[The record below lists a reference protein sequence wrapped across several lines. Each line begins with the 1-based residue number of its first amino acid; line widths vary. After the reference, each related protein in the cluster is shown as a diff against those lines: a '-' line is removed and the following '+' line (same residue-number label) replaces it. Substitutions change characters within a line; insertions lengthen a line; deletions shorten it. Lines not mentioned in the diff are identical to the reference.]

1 MLEHEPGG
9 TDRRRVQ
16 QITAAGMKIQQPGM
30 CSGGGCGG
38 GADHGGCKGGDG
50 GCDRGVSLQRPPEEG
65 APGVPGGQG
74 SPRAIAG
81 RLSSGSAGKCSSETT
96 IIDINMMITLFVFL
110 TLWFIVCVV
119 HYSLCHSYGKY

>member
-9 TDRRRVQ
+9 GGGGGTTDRRRVP

-30 CSGGGCGG
+30 CSAGG

-65 APGVPGGQG
+65 VPGVPGGQG

-81 RLSSGSAGKCSSETT
+81 RLSSGSAGKCSSDDDNKRYRYDDDDEV
-96 IIDINMMITLFVFL
+96 IS
-110 TLWFIVCVV
+110 FILKFFFNVV
-119 HYSLCHSYGKY
+119 VYCL